1 MAAYR
6 SAAAAA
12 AADHPE
18 AGDAKRKPTLV
29 EGLELDQIL
38 DEITPPLTPTTT
50 QMGTQA
56 LFETWRSIAE
66 AHAHGQ
72 L

>member
-1 MAAYR
+1 MAAYH

-18 AGDAKRKPTLV
+18 AGGTKRKPTLV
-29 EGLELDQIL
+29 EGLELDQIM
-38 DEITPPLTPTTT
+38 DDITPPLTPTTA

-66 AHAHGQ
+66 AQADGQ